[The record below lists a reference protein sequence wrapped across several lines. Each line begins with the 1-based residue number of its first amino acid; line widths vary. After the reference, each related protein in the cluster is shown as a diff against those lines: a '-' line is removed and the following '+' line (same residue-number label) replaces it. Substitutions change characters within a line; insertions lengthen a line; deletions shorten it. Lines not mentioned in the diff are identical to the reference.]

1 MTETGTAYNIQ
12 NPSNLVVTVAVIMH
26 GQTTNLDLKPE
37 VATLFDNSRLYQL
50 SGKFAKA
57 RQVALMFTRTI
68 PYLRDSFRRDLT
80 GETTYDL
87 IQEYMDQTNDRYK
100 QIEVDAGDVP
110 AEGMGTLYEPITFD
124 KVLRTYSSTLI
135 KDYGNEGEIPDSKDD
150 NITNIH
156 VISVHEKTNNGLRLV
171 YPLPQHANQ
180 RVNLLFLKDI
190 ADLGMYFGK
199 SELARHVVNQFQR
212 EGIQTNIRKLR
223 MSTIMKILK
232 YILGTG
238 IYTNIFDYS
247 CSVLSLD
254 MSEKEKNFAQ
264 YMKEGDIE
272 TGAMRSYGGR
282 RRSRKTKR
290 HRVKKRKTSRTR
302 KAGMQ
307 RPINEEHSPER
318 TATNT
323 SGTSYDYEANIE
335 SRDDDDSV
343 SQLNLSNLNI
353 DDSRDSES
361 SRYSIASM
369 SSMGDWEVEDYE
381 DLNKILDKIDHF
393 INFPDREPYYDT
405 IILNRDINKLPVYD
419 LHGRIQWLLNKLD
432 SESEIYRTMD
442 TSGYK
447 RYMEVVNTL
456 KSIQSE
462 VPNTRTP
469 TPANEID
476 FGATGIRLDE
486 KALFKRI
493 SSNDSFQRQLKK
505 GGRRKTRRRRSR
517 KLKKRRNRKKSVRKR
532 H

>member
-12 NPSNLVVTVAVIMH
+12 NPSNLVVTVAVVMH
-26 GQTTNLDLKPE
+26 GRTTNLDLKPE

-57 RQVALMFTRTI
+57 RQVTLMFTGTI
-68 PYLRDSFRRDLT
+68 PYLRDKFRIDLT
-80 GETTYDL
+80 GKTTSDL
-87 IQEYMDQTNDRYK
+87 MQEYKDVTLDKYK
-100 QIEVDAGDVP
+100 EIEVDAGGVP
-110 AEGMGTLYEPITFD
+110 DEGMGTLYEPITFD
-124 KVLRTYSSTLI
+124 KVLQTYTGS
-135 KDYGNEGEIPDSKDD
+135 DSEKNSDD
-150 NITNIH
+150 EFAKIH
-156 VISVHEKTNNGLRLV
+156 LISVHEKIDGGLRLV
-171 YPLPQHANQ
+171 YPLPHHANQ
-180 RVNLLFLKDI
+180 NVNLLLLKDI
-190 ADLGMYFGK
+190 VDMASYFGK
-199 SELARHVVNQFQR
+199 SALAQHVVHQFQR
-212 EGIQTNIRKLR
+212 EGIQSKIRKLR
-223 MSTIMKILK
+223 LSTIMKILK
-232 YILGTG
+232 YVLGPG

-247 CSVLSLD
+247 CSVLSLE
-254 MSEKEKNFAQ
+254 MSEKEKKFAQ

-272 TGAMRSYGGR
+272 TGATRSYGGR
-282 RRSRKTKR
+282 RRSRKIKR
-290 HRVKKRKTSRTR
+290 NRVKKRKASRTR

-323 SGTSYDYEANIE
+323 SGTSYNYEANIE
-335 SRDDDDSV
+335 NRRDDDSV
-343 SQLNLSNLNI
+343 SQLDLSNLNI

-393 INFPDREPYYDT
+393 INFPNREPYYDT

-442 TSGYK
+442 RSGYK
-447 RYMEVVNTL
+447 RYMEVINTL

-493 SSNDSFQRQLKK
+493 SSNDSFQRELKK
-505 GGRRKTRRRRSR
+505 GGRRRSTRRRVKKLR
-517 KLKKRRNRKKSVRKR
+517 KRRTKKRANDKKRK
-532 H
+532 

>member
-1 MTETGTAYNIQ
+1 
-12 NPSNLVVTVAVIMH
+12 
-26 GQTTNLDLKPE
+26 
-37 VATLFDNSRLYQL
+37 
-50 SGKFAKA
+50 
-57 RQVALMFTRTI
+57 
-68 PYLRDSFRRDLT
+68 
-80 GETTYDL
+80 
-87 IQEYMDQTNDRYK
+87 
-100 QIEVDAGDVP
+100 
-110 AEGMGTLYEPITFD
+110 
-124 KVLRTYSSTLI
+124 
-135 KDYGNEGEIPDSKDD
+135 
-150 NITNIH
+150 
-156 VISVHEKTNNGLRLV
+156 
-171 YPLPQHANQ
+171 
-180 RVNLLFLKDI
+180 
-190 ADLGMYFGK
+190 
-199 SELARHVVNQFQR
+199 
-212 EGIQTNIRKLR
+212 
-223 MSTIMKILK
+223 
-232 YILGTG
+232 
-238 IYTNIFDYS
+238 
-247 CSVLSLD
+247 
-254 MSEKEKNFAQ
+254 
-264 YMKEGDIE
+264 
-272 TGAMRSYGGR
+272 
-282 RRSRKTKR
+282 
-290 HRVKKRKTSRTR
+290 
-302 KAGMQ
+302 MQ

-505 GGRRKTRRRRSR
+505 GGRRKTRRLRVKKLRKRRT
-517 KLKKRRNRKKSVRKR
+517 KKRANGKKRK
-532 H
+532 